1 MVKYF
6 HSDRQSK
13 YENMNSD
20 WNQRKKNYTALW
32 RKGGK
37 KSLFQ
42 NLYSLP
48 TNTTDLGTEH
58 VLQYS
63 HLVGSYWRNGF
74 SVKTGICSLQGK

>member
-13 YENMNSD
+13 YENMNSET
-20 WNQRKKNYTALW
+20 KEKNYTALS
-32 RKGGK
+32 RKGE